1 MKLKNIKWS
10 TIKLMFV
17 SHVFGKTAAAIYK
30 SYVYNCNT
38 KNFLKAGEHITLVKP
53 LYLIP
58 YVYNCNTKNFLKAG
72 EHITLVK
79 PLYLIP
85 QRIELGSYTRI
96 QPNVK
101 IIASKNQK
109 VIIKKFSAI
118 GAGSTIIPGNHTPTV
133 SIPQFLSYLYIND
146 VNHTLIVG
154 EDVWVG
160 ANSTLLS
167 KGSIGRGAVVAAN
180 AVVSKEIP
188 PYAVV
193 GGIPAK
199 IIAVR
204 FSIDQIL
211 EHEASLYPPEERFD
225 RDYLEKLFK
234 EKYSE
239 LKTLGTSIITPKEI
253 QQLTL
258 EKSKYRIED
267 YSNL

>member
-30 SYVYNCNT
+30 S
-38 KNFLKAGEHITLVKP
+38 
-53 LYLIP
+53 

-234 EKYSE
+234 EKYSK